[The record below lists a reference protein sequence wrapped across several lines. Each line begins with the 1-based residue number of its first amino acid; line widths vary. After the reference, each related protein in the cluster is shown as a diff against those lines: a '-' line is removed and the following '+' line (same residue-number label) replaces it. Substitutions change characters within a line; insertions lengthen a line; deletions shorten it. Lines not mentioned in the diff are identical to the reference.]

1 MDLFHIYAK
10 IGFLYDAAD
19 LCSCIVLSNKFL
31 KCNKTIKKKLL
42 VVFNEMHF
50 NISEVKDK
58 Q

>member
-31 KCNKTIKKKLL
+31 KCNKTIKK
-42 VVFNEMHF
+42 
-50 NISEVKDK
+50 SY
-58 Q
+58 

>member
-1 MDLFHIYAK
+1 MQKLE
-10 IGFLYDAAD
+10 FLYDAAD

-31 KCNKTIKKKLL
+31 KCNKTIKKTLL
-42 VVFNEMHF
+42 VVFNEMPF